1 MSFHIH
7 KNFWLGLSLALVC
20 ASAGAEPAT
29 TLQKTALTPARAMGV
44 ALAGPGDK
52 LVFTAAPR
60 ESEKEG
66 REIYGPIA
74 EYLSKVTGKNV
85 IYQHPGTWGVYRT
98 AMLKGEYD
106 LIFDGP
112 HFNSYRVEKL
122 AHSILVKIPATLDF
136 VIVVRKDAKFTS
148 AQNLA
153 GRTVCS
159 HAPPNLGALVL
170 LNQFDNPARQPSIL
184 PVEGWNEVFEG
195 VRDGK
200 CVGGVMPVA
209 QMKKLDTGGALRVLY
224 QSHKIPNQAIS
235 ASPRISTEDQMKI
248 AQALVAPEAAVPTAK
263 LRAAFKIGDSLTVT
277 NNQEYAGL
285 ADYLRNEWG
294 YY

>member
-1 MSFHIH
+1 MSFIIH
-7 KNFWLGLSLALVC
+7 RKILPGLVFAF
-20 ASAGAEPAT
+20 AFTNAGAEPAT
-29 TLQKTALTPARAMGV
+29 TLQKTSLAPARAGGV
-44 ALAGPGDK
+44 APAGPGDT

-74 EYLSKVTGKNV
+74 EYLSKVIGKNV
-85 IYQHPGTWGVYRT
+85 VYQHPGTWGVYRT

-136 VIVVRKDAKFTS
+136 AVVTKKEAKFTS

-184 PVEGWNEVFEG
+184 PVEGWNEVYEG

-200 CVGGVMPVA
+200 CAGGVMPVA
-209 QMKKLDTGGALRVLY
+209 QMKKLDTGGTLRVLY

-248 AQALVAPEAAVPTAK
+248 AQALVAPEAAGPTAK
-263 LRAAFKIGDSLTVT
+263 LRAAFKIGDSLAVT